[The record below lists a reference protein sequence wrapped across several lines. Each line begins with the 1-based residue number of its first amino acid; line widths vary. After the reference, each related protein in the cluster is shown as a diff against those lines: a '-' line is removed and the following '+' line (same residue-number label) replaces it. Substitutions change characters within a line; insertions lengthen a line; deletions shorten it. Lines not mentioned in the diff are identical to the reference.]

1 MKKYLYHDELA
12 PEGRIFDHDV
22 ELDEE
27 WVDSPAL
34 LKSFI
39 AKEKAKA
46 EEIDA
51 LAEKKAAVEAR
62 IEAAKVKRA
71 KVEEEK
77 AEEIV
82 EEKKKSK
89 KAKEA

>member
-27 WVDSPAL
+27 WVDSPAK

-39 AKEKAKA
+39 ANEEAKAK
-46 EEIDA
+46 EVDA
-51 LAEKKAAVEAR
+51 LAEKKAEVEAR
-62 IEAAKVKRA
+62 IEAAKVKR
-71 KVEEEK
+71 EEK
-77 AEEIV
+77 A

-89 KAKEA
+89 KAKEE